1 MIFTYMLRR
10 DRKLAKTIFSVLE
23 LWAFPISRDIVE
35 NDKIFRAAGSLSLHN
50 DVDIK
55 IGIIYKNRKIRQ
67 NSLQSG
73 HFWSIVFMQ
82 SD

>member
-1 MIFTYMLRR
+1 MRLR
-10 DRKLAKTIFSVLE
+10 DRNLAKTIFSVLA
-23 LWAFPISRDIVE
+23 LWVFPISRDIVE
-35 NDKIFRAAGSLSLHN
+35 NDKIFRPFSFLSLHN

-55 IGIIYKNRKIRQ
+55 IGIIYKNRKFRQ

>member
-1 MIFTYMLRR
+1 MLRC
-10 DRKLAKTIFSVLE
+10 DRKLAKTIFSVRT
-23 LWAFPISRDIVE
+23 ASMFAISRDIVE
-35 NDKIFRAAGSLSLHN
+35 NDKIFRPFSFLSLHN

-55 IGIIYKNRKIRQ
+55 IGIIYKNRKFTQ

>member
-1 MIFTYMLRR
+1 MKFTYMLRR
-10 DRKLAKTIFSVLE
+10 DRKLAKTIFSVRT
-23 LWAFPISRDIVE
+23 ASVFAISRDIVE
-35 NDKIFRAAGSLSLHN
+35 NDKIFRAAGFFSLHN

-55 IGIIYKNRKIRQ
+55 IGIIYKNRKFRQ
-67 NSLQSG
+67 NCLQSG